1 MKHIAILPI
10 EVDESILLSLKESKE
25 DVIYTMKLFT
35 ALHLY
40 KKNRLSLG
48 KAAEFVGIDKL
59 KFIEI
64 LKEEGSVFDY
74 NEDEIKD
81 IIKDANELADIIQ

>member
-1 MKHIAILPI
+1 MKHISILPI

-25 DVIYTMKLFT
+25 DFIYTMKLFT

-48 KAAEFVGIDKL
+48 KAAEFVGVDKL

-64 LKEEGSVFDY
+64 LKEEGAVFDY
-74 NEDEIKD
+74 KDEEIKD
-81 IIKDANELADIIQ
+81 IVQDANELAKIIQ

>member
-1 MKHIAILPI
+1 MKHISILPI
-10 EVDESILLSLKESKE
+10 EVDDSILLSLKESKE
-25 DVIYTMKLFT
+25 DFIYKMRLFT

-64 LKEEGSVFDY
+64 LKEEGAVFDY
-74 NEDEIKD
+74 SKEEMKEIIQDADKLVD
-81 IIKDANELADIIQ
+81 IIK

>member
-25 DVIYTMKLFT
+25 DFIYTMKLFT

-59 KFIEI
+59 KFMEI
-64 LKEEGSVFDY
+64 LKDEGSVFDY
-74 NEDEIKD
+74 NDEEIED